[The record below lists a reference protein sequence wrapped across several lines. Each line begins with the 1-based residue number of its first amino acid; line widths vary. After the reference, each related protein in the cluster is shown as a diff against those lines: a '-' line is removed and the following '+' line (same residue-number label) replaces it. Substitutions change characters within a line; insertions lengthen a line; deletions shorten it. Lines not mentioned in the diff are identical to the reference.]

1 MRLRITLGELPW
13 EGWNPKGD
21 PAHLTKLR
29 QRLHELFAAY
39 GPKRLSEKPTGMDYC
54 KHEMTVAADDP
65 AVEKLLEAFDKEVR
79 KVKPNVAGMVEAELS
94 PDEVPRAR
102 WLERLVLGD
111 RVDVD
116 AKGKPTNAAES
127 VLCTACGF
135 PDIGRVPEPFR
146 VAKAALKKQDV
157 LATSRGVLVVRPDA
171 LALLRGAIGDQIEVG
186 EVVVEGSKGKAGDAD
201 RLSWVR
207 PRQVIGAELDRRLGE
222 TCKACKRVLGRWSS
236 MTSDYMNARG
246 PGVHDKRRRLEHFGT
261 GGDLAVLGGFSES
274 IKDDPHM
281 GRRWSWPVAI
291 SGALFTHLKS
301 NGVKGIVVGS
311 ASDPV
316 KPYFSRKQEATLEQT
331 ARTFGGGAPAPKGAA
346 QAGANGAAKAGK
358 KAGPK
363 VTAAADAAAAA
374 AALKDLPWDCGK
386 DGYVYFQRTTPQL
399 AAFDPMTWEEDSSGP
414 YKVKGFKRPGLYRL
428 HVSAIK
434 EADGEGRGLAVDA
447 ATLLLVDGA
456 FAADLQETYEWE
468 RATDKKGAL
477 ARKYHDEVAAKIG
490 SRFAVCTPP
499 ARKFKSAF
507 VGDGIYTID
516 VTGVERV
523 EE

>member
-102 WLERLVLGD
+102 WLERPVLGD

-171 LALLRGAIGDQIEVG
+171 LALLSLAPAALHLATQ
-186 EVVVEGSKGKAGDAD
+186 VVRAD
-201 RLSWVR
+201 
-207 PRQVIGAELDRRLGE
+207 PD
-222 TCKACKRVLGRWSS
+222 
-236 MTSDYMNARG
+236 D
-246 PGVHDKRRRLEHFGT
+246 
-261 GGDLAVLGGFSES
+261 GDLALRLFRSNRSCGFLVFLA
-274 IKDDPHM
+274 M
-281 GRRWSWPVAI
+281 
-291 SGALFTHLKS
+291 L
-301 NGVKGIVVGS
+301 VVGLS
-311 ASDPV
+311 A
-316 KPYFSRKQEATLEQT
+316 R
-331 ARTFGGGAPAPKGAA
+331 
-346 QAGANGAAKAGK
+346 
-358 KAGPK
+358 
-363 VTAAADAAAAA
+363 
-374 AALKDLPWDCGK
+374 
-386 DGYVYFQRTTPQL
+386 
-399 AAFDPMTWEEDSSGP
+399 
-414 YKVKGFKRPGLYRL
+414 
-428 HVSAIK
+428 
-434 EADGEGRGLAVDA
+434 
-447 ATLLLVDGA
+447 
-456 FAADLQETYEWE
+456 
-468 RATDKKGAL
+468 
-477 ARKYHDEVAAKIG
+477 
-490 SRFAVCTPP
+490 
-499 ARKFKSAF
+499 
-507 VGDGIYTID
+507 
-516 VTGVERV
+516 
-523 EE
+523 